1 MNSFKLDVILLF
13 NLIKFLFVLCQLS
26 YAKLHIQID
35 IEIHF
40 HVSDTSLAL
49 IQITRFDL
57 KKNCKCFT
65 KNVY

>member
-49 IQITRFDL
+49 IQITRFD
-57 KKNCKCFT
+57 
-65 KNVY
+65 